1 MRYDPKQSY
10 EEWANRVRLFEQGA
24 AMQRIAM
31 GDDVDKVMQDL
42 AKKITDK
49 MLHPILKEIHENSS
63 KIDLEQFEQSKQA
76 YFKQMER
83 VGPRAD
89 HVAEDSI
96 QTDQLGDA
104 KD

>member
-10 EEWANRVRLFEQGA
+10 EEWADRVRLFEQGA

-31 GDDVDKVMQDL
+31 GDDVDQVMRDM

-49 MLHPILKEIHENSS
+49 MLHPILKEIHESS
-63 KIDLEQFEQSKQA
+63 GKIDMAQFEQSKQA

-83 VGPRAD
+83 VGPSAD
-89 HVAEDSI
+89 HVVEDSI
-96 QTDQLGDA
+96 QTDQLGDSEH
-104 KD
+104 

>member
-31 GDDVDKVMQDL
+31 GDEVDQVMRDM

-49 MLHPILKEIHENSS
+49 MLHPILKDIHESSS
-63 KIDLEQFEQSKQA
+63 KIDLEHFEQSKQA

-83 VGPRAD
+83 IGPVAD
-89 HVAEDSI
+89 HVVDDLI
-96 QTDQLGDA
+96 QTDQLRDP
-104 KD
+104 KH